1 MAKVSRITELKGV
14 GPKLAEQLEQK
25 LQIRTLTDLFF
36 HLPFRYED
44 RSRITPIGMVQPM
57 RPAVIQGE
65 VRGAS
70 VLFGKR
76 RSLLVKVQDHTGL
89 VNLRFYHFNAAQKN
103 QFRTGAMVRCYG
115 EPRRGASGLELYHP
129 EYSIIDEGL
138 DADLEPSLTPVYP
151 ATDGISQQRLRLLHE
166 QALTLL
172 AADQV
177 ELTDLLPPQ
186 WLQQWRLPTLKDAL
200 LFLHNPPR
208 DTRLEL
214 MESGQ
219 HPAQRRLILEELLAH
234 QLSLHKLRAQ
244 VQADAAPAIHSAK
257 QLQQA
262 LLANLPFTPTNAQSR
277 VVAEIEQDLQ
287 QPYPMLRL
295 VQGDVGSGKTL
306 VAALAACDALEA
318 GHQVALMAPTE
329 ILAEQH
335 FNNLSGWFNPLGVQV
350 GWLAGK
356 VKGKARTQALA
367 DIAAGS
373 AQLVVG
379 THALFQDEVH
389 FARLGLVII
398 DEQHRFGVHQR
409 LALREKGAHRNLAP
423 HQLIM
428 TATPIPRTL
437 AMSAYADLDTSVID
451 ELPPGRSPITTVAI
465 SDQRRHEV
473 IERVNRA
480 CARPEQG
487 GENAQAYWVCTLIEE
502 SEALQC
508 QAAENTAQELTAA
521 LPHLRVG
528 LVHGRMKA
536 AEKADVMARFKAHEL
551 DLLVATTVIE
561 VGVDVPNASLMIIE
575 NPERLGLAQLHQ
587 LRGRVGRGAA
597 KSHCVLLYK
606 SPLSFTSKQRLQ
618 VLRDSQD
625 GFYIAEQD
633 LAIRGPGELLGTRQT
648 GLQMLR
654 VADLQRDGELLPQ
667 VRDMAQQLWTQ
678 HPHTVEPLI
687 QRWLGDAERFASV

>member
-1 MAKVSRITELKGV
+1 MAKLSQITELKGV
-14 GPKLAEQLEQK
+14 GPKLAEQLHK
-25 LQIRTLTDLFF
+25 LQIRSLADLFF

-44 RSRITPIGMVQPM
+44 RSQITPIGALQPM

-65 VRGAS
+65 VRGAT

-76 RSLLVKVQDHTGL
+76 RSLLVKLQDHSG
-89 VNLRFYHFNAAQKN
+89 VISLRFYHFSAAQKN
-103 QFRTGAMVRCYG
+103 QFSTGTTIRCYG

-129 EYSIIDEGL
+129 EYTRLEEGL
-138 DADLEPSLTPVYP
+138 DLPLEPSLTPVYP

-166 QALTLL
+166 QALELL
-172 AADQV
+172 KADQV
-177 ELTDLLPPQ
+177 DLTDLLPAA

-200 LFLHNPPR
+200 LFLHTPPR
-208 DTRLEL
+208 ETNLAL
-214 MESGQ
+214 LESGQ
-219 HPAQRRLILEELLAH
+219 HPAQKRLILEELLAH

-244 VQADAAPAIHSAK
+244 VQADEAPAIHSDKTLQRAL
-257 QLQQA
+257 LQQ
-262 LLANLPFTPTNAQSR
+262 LPFTPTGAQQR
-277 VVAEIEQDLQ
+277 VVSEIEQDLT

-306 VAALAACDALEA
+306 VAALAACDLLQA
-318 GHQVALMAPTE
+318 GFQVALMAPTE

-335 FNNLSGWFNPLGVQV
+335 LNNLSGWFEPLGIRL

-356 VKGKARTQALA
+356 VKGKARERSLA
-367 DIAAGS
+367 EIASGE

-379 THALFQDEVH
+379 THALFQDDVH
-389 FARLGLVII
+389 FARLGLIII

-409 LALREKGAHRNLAP
+409 LSLREKGVAQKLSP

-465 SDQRRHEV
+465 GEQRRPEV
-473 IERVNRA
+473 IKRVNGA
-480 CARPEQG
+480 CAEG
-487 GENAQAYWVCTLIEE
+487 AQAYWVCTLIEE

-508 QAAENTAQELTAA
+508 QAAENTAQELAEA
-521 LPHLRVG
+521 LPHLRIG

-536 AEKADVMARFKAHEL
+536 AEKADIMARFKAHEL

-587 LRGRVGRGAA
+587 LRGRVGRGSA

-606 SPLSFTSKQRLQ
+606 APLSFTSKQRLQ
-618 VLRDSQD
+618 VMRDSQD

-633 LAIRGPGELLGTRQT
+633 LQIRGPGELLGTRQT

-654 VADLQRDGELLPQ
+654 VADLQRDGDLLPQ
-667 VRDMAQQLWTQ
+667 VRDMAQQLWTL

-687 QRWLGDAERFASV
+687 QRWLGDAERFANV

>member
-335 FNNLSGWFNPLGVQV
+335 FNNLSGWFNPLGIQV

-508 QAAENTAQELTAA
+508 QAAENIAQELTAA